1 MEGRVVPVS
10 VEKREER
17 ERAVAEVSTAD
28 TLTTPALE
36 TAMVKVR

>member
-1 MEGRVVPVS
+1 MEGRVVPVR
-10 VEKREER
+10 VAKREER

-28 TLTTPALE
+28 TLTAPALD